1 MATERLRRGLPA
13 LWAGLLLAIG
23 GIAAPAAFELLARA
37 DAGRLVGRLF
47 AIEAWLGLLL
57 GAGLLLLERRRA
69 RAEAEQGA
77 GSVLS
82 TPMLLLLG
90 ALFCTVAG
98 HFALLPMMDLARAG
112 QGPLSFG
119 ALHAISALLFVL
131 KTGLLLVLAW
141 RVQR

>member
-1 MATERLRRGLPA
+1 MAAERLRRGLPA

-69 RAEAEQGA
+69 RAEAQGA

-119 ALHAISALLFVL
+119 ALHGISALLFVL